1 MTRVIKIQRKF
12 LVKFERVT
20 YQIGM
25 VRLLADDEDAA
36 EELFWL
42 MEEEGDLANHR
53 DYHLE
58 TFSIDEHEITN
69 ISPVETT
76 QER

>member
-1 MTRVIKIQRKF
+1 MTRVMKIQRKF
-12 LVKFERVT
+12 RIKFERIT
-20 YQIGM
+20 YQSGSVDI
-25 VRLLADDEDAA
+25 LADSASDA
-36 EELFWL
+36 EEKFWL

-58 TFSIDEHEITN
+58 TFSIDEHSIETVA
-69 ISPVETT
+69 PVETT

>member
-1 MTRVIKIQRKF
+1 MTRVMKIQRKF
-12 LVKFERVT
+12 RIKFERIT
-20 YQIGM
+20 YQNGSVDI
-25 VRLLADDEDAA
+25 LADNMFDADDK
-36 EELFWL
+36 FWL

-58 TFSIDEHEITN
+58 TFSMDEHEIN
-69 ISPVETT
+69 SIIPVETT